1 LTEEKKDWY
10 ATIMDT
16 NGNILIKILDEK
28 YSPYVVTVNN
38 IQGNEQTG
46 GVDFDVL
53 DFPDDLNDDKEFIH
67 QIQLAVGDI
76 VARAITAAEADRA
89 NAERTVQDIY
99 FTDILK
105 KHHVHSKVDMTTTQ
119 AMKSLKLYPC
129 PIVDED
135 EILPADDA
143 GIEEYV
149 QNMKG
154 KCDYSVFDLD
164 DNNKE
169 YNMTV
174 EADQNAFI
182 ELLKSKGKDY
192 FF

>member
-1 LTEEKKDWY
+1 MTEEKKNWY

-28 YSPYVVTVNN
+28 YSQYVVTVNN
-38 IQGNEQTG
+38 IQGNEQTH

-53 DFPDDLNDDKEFIH
+53 DFPDDLNDDKEYIH

-129 PIVDED
+129 PIVDEN

-174 EADQNAFI
+174 EAEQNAFI

>member
-1 LTEEKKDWY
+1 MTEEKKDWY

-67 QIQLAVGDI
+67 QVQLAVGDI

>member
-1 LTEEKKDWY
+1 MTEEKKDWY

-16 NGNILIKILDEK
+16 NGNILIKILNEK

-46 GVDFDVL
+46 DVDFDVL

-169 YNMTV
+169 YNMTI

>member
-1 LTEEKKDWY
+1 MTEENKDWY
-10 ATIMDT
+10 ASIMDT
-16 NGNILIKILDEK
+16 NGNVLIKLLDEK
-28 YSPYVVTVNN
+28 YSKYVITINN
-38 IQGNEQTG
+38 IQGNEKTN

-53 DFPDDLNDDKEFIH
+53 NFPEDMENDNEFIH
-67 QIQLAVGDI
+67 QLQLAVGDI
-76 VARAITAAEADRA
+76 VARAITAAEADVA
-89 NAERTVQDIY
+89 SNEHKAQDVY

-105 KHHVHSKVDMTTTQ
+105 RHRVHMKVDMTTTQ

-129 PIVDED
+129 PIVEEG

-143 GIEEYV
+143 ELEEYI
-149 QNMKG
+149 NNLNG

-169 YNMTV
+169 YKMTN
-174 EADQNAFI
+174 ESDQLAFI

>member
-1 LTEEKKDWY
+1 MTEEKKDWY

-38 IQGNEQTG
+38 IQGNEHTH

-129 PIVDED
+129 PIVDEN

-169 YNMTV
+169 YNMTI

>member
-1 LTEEKKDWY
+1 MTEEKKDWY

>member
-1 LTEEKKDWY
+1 MTEEKKDWY

-38 IQGNEQTG
+38 IQSNEQTSS
-46 GVDFDVL
+46 VDFDVL
-53 DFPDDLNDDKEFIH
+53 DLPDHLNDDKEFIH